1 MSALTIGKVAA
12 QTGVKVPT
20 IRYYEE
26 VGLLPAPGRNR
37 GNQRVYEVSA
47 VKRLSFIAH
56 ARELGF
62 GLEQIKELLN
72 LADDPG
78 QSCVQAN
85 EIAFVHL
92 KDIESRMK
100 RLRSLKKELLNIVH
114 MCSANGTIKDC
125 RVIETLADHG
135 KCLTPRH
142 E

>member
-1 MSALTIGKVAA
+1 MSALTIGKVAR

-26 VGLLPAPGRNR
+26 IGLLPEPGRSR
-37 GNQRVYEVSA
+37 GNQRLYGADA

-62 GLEQIKELLN
+62 SLEQIRALLN
-72 LADDPG
+72 LADDPD
-78 QSCVQAN
+78 QPCEQAN
-85 EIAFVHL
+85 EIAAEHL
-92 KDIESRMK
+92 REIESRMK

-114 MCSANGTIKDC
+114 VCTTNGTVKDC

-135 KCLTPRH
+135 KCLSH
-142 E
+142 EH